1 MKAFVL
7 LALVTPVGC
16 SEYGFDRSA
25 APPDGVSVDDTP
37 TDAVEDP
44 VDPTEP
50 VDVPPAEEP
59 PDEPT
64 IPAEE
69 PPADDCADTSDL
81 IYVIDRALQKL
92 YLFDPL
98 TLDFTALGSLDCSS
112 GQATPASMAVSRDG
126 FAYVRYSDNDLFAV
140 DLVTMDCSKTPY
152 AGASFGDFGMGFS
165 TDAAGGWQDTL
176 YLSSESDLA
185 TLDLATWTLQ
195 PVGPTPSQSEL
206 SGDADGELWAF
217 LPLESPAELTH
228 LDKAGGPPIVSYGLN
243 GFPDAGDIDTFAFA
257 TWAGEF
263 WLFVREYGMGK
274 TTDVYRVTADGEMT
288 FALAD
293 SGRDV
298 VGAGVSTCAP
308 TQ

>member
-1 MKAFVL
+1 MKSILVV
-7 LALVTPVGC
+7 ALVAPVAC
-16 SEYGFDRSA
+16 SEYGLDRYA
-25 APPDGVSVDDTP
+25 GPPDAPGP
-37 TDAVEDP
+37 TDASLEVVDEPD
-44 VDPTEP
+44 DPTEP
-50 VDVPPAEEP
+50 VETL
-59 PDEPT
+59 PDEETPDRPGT
-64 IPAEE
+64 AAE

-81 IYVIDRALQKL
+81 IYVIDRAQNKL

-98 TLDFTALGSLDCSS
+98 TLDFTAIGALNCAS

-126 FAYVRYSDNDLFAV
+126 FAYVRFSDNDLYAV
-140 DLVTMDCSKTPY
+140 DLVTLDCSKTPY
-152 AGASFGDFGMGFS
+152 QSAAFGDFGMGFS
-165 TDAAGGWQDTL
+165 TDAAGGWVDTL
-176 YLSSESDLA
+176 YLSNASDLA

-195 PVGPTPSQSEL
+195 PVGATPSQSEL

-257 TWAGEF
+257 TWAGDF

-274 TTDVYRVTADGEMT
+274 TTDVYHVTADGDM
-288 FALAD
+288 ALALGD

-308 TQ
+308 TE